1 MPALLPRRYDFPMS
15 WLVWSILSA
24 VFAAATALLAKVG
37 VEGVEPN
44 LATAVRT
51 TVVVLFTWIIAL
63 MVGSH
68 SGLAHIDRRSWLF
81 LATSG
86 IATGLSWICYFHALS
101 KGQAS
106 KVAPIDKLSV
116 VFVILLAWPLL
127 GEAITMRKLVGGV
140 LIAAGAIVIALG

>member
-1 MPALLPRRYDFPMS
+1 MS
-15 WLVWSILSA
+15 WLIWSILSA

-51 TVVVLFTWIIAL
+51 TVVVLFTWMIAL

-81 LATSG
+81 LAASG

-127 GEAITMRKLVGGV
+127 GEAITTRKLVGGV